1 MNTISLTPADLLS
14 AAAMLLLLAISSWL
28 LNLNI
33 ARRLLI
39 SALRMAVQLLL
50 VGMVLR
56 WLFAASGFL
65 PVFLMSAVM
74 LLAAGREIWAR
85 QSRPIAGSQGYLLS
99 TSAVAVSN
107 FSVTF
112 IALLVIGNSPWY
124 QPQYAIPL
132 LGMLLGNAMTG
143 TSLAANHLTEQLYQ
157 RQIEVEQRLM
167 LGETWQ
173 QASLEIRR
181 ECMRTGMI
189 PVINSMSAMGLV
201 SLPGMMTGQI
211 LGGVAPMEAVKYQIL
226 IMLFIAA
233 STGLG
238 VMTIISL
245 SGRVL
250 FDQRHRL
257 RLDRLKAGK
266 KKN

>member
-1 MNTISLTPADLLS
+1 
-14 AAAMLLLLAISSWL
+14 
-28 LNLNI
+28 
-33 ARRLLI
+33 
-39 SALRMAVQLLL
+39 
-50 VGMVLR
+50 
-56 WLFAASGFL
+56 
-65 PVFLMSAVM
+65 
-74 LLAAGREIWAR
+74 
-85 QSRPIAGSQGYLLS
+85 
-99 TSAVAVSN
+99 
-107 FSVTF
+107 
-112 IALLVIGNSPWY
+112 
-124 QPQYAIPL
+124 
-132 LGMLLGNAMTG
+132 
-143 TSLAANHLTEQLYQ
+143 
-157 RQIEVEQRLM
+157 M

-226 IMLFIAA
+226 IMLFIAS

-266 KKN
+266 KNN